1 MEIGKLG
8 FMGHFTA
15 IPGVI
20 LSEAAFGG
28 EVEESASPPPKQ
40 RKKWIRRRT
49 SLAQND
55 KERLWAGDS

>member
-28 EVEESASPPPKQ
+28 EVEESASPHPKQ
-40 RKKWIRRRT
+40 RKRT
-49 SLAQND
+49 DPSVRFACS
-55 KERLWAGDS
+55 G